1 MDLKLLVTV
10 SAVYATNLWSIGN
23 LYPFS
28 IHQNMLLDKMDV
40 SDKVKYTENEYPDSI
55 KDMIPTL
62 ERKSRELGIVL
73 DKY

>member
-10 SAVYATNLWSIGN
+10 LAVYATNLWSIGN
-23 LYPFS
+23 LHPFS

-40 SDKVKYTENEYPDSI
+40 LDKVKYTENEYPDSI